1 MIPLLESAYASKGL
15 YQELLGPLCK
25 KYNLTDSE
33 VIILLYLADNNPAD
47 TATEIVRFQRLKK
60 SVVSMSLDD
69 LENRGMIES
78 CYEEGNRRTKH
89 LKVKDN
95 AREVIKEARKIQE
108 QYYQLLTEGLEKKE
122 KDQLNDYLKRIN
134 RNISGYSI

>member
-1 MIPLLESAYASKGL
+1 MQL
-15 YQELLGPLCK
+15 
-25 KYNLTDSE
+25 
-33 VIILLYLADNNPAD
+33 
-47 TATEIVRFQRLKK
+47 
-60 SVVSMSLDD
+60 VVSMSLDD

-95 AREVIKEARKIQE
+95 AREVIREARKIQE